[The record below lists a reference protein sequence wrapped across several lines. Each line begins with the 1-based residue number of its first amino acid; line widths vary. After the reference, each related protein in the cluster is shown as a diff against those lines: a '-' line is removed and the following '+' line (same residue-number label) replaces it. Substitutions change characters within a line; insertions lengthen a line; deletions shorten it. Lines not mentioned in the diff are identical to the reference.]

1 MLVLLGIG
9 FLAGIITS
17 ISPCVL
23 PVLPILFAGS
33 ASGGRRR
40 PYAIIAGVVISFSA
54 FLLAGGVILNRLGL
68 PQDLL
73 RDVALALLFLVAATL
88 LIPKLGELAERPFS
102 ALTRRQSGDLGG
114 GFVLGLSLGL
124 VFVPCAGPVLAAIT
138 VLVATHDVGLEGALL
153 TASYALGAAV
163 PMLLLALA
171 GQHALA
177 RARFIRRH
185 ALGFRRSL
193 GVVVGAA
200 ALLIALNLDKP
211 FQTAIPGY
219 TNALQTHIENSA
231 YASRQL
237 ARLTSSEGG
246 ASEAADR
253 GLDDF
258 GPAPN
263 FHGINLWLNT
273 PHGLPLSMPKLR
285 GKVVLVDFWTY
296 TCINC
301 LRTLPHLEGW
311 DDAYRKAGLVIV
323 GVHTPEFAFESVPSN
338 VRAAVERLGV
348 RYPVALDNRYD
359 TWNAY
364 SNRYW
369 PADYLIDRNGHVRF
383 AHFGEGKYGETE
395 DVVRRL
401 LAEPAKRLPARTRSP
416 DLTPTHPTT
425 PESYL
430 GSARLA
436 ANAGMPVH
444 PGRWIRYELPSDVP
458 LNELAYGGVWRVEDE
473 RAIAGRS
480 ARLRVRFYAKDVFL
494 VLSGHG
500 RVRVSV
506 DGAHVKT
513 VRVNASRLYPLV
525 RRPQVTEGLL
535 DLRFTPGI
543 AGYAFT
549 FG

>member
-1 MLVLLGIG
+1 MVVLLGIG

-40 PYAIIAGVVISFSA
+40 PYTIIAGVVIGFSA
-54 FLLAGGVILNRLGL
+54 FLLAGGVILDRLGL

-88 LIPKLGELAERPFS
+88 LVPKLGEFAERPFY

-114 GFVLGLSLGL
+114 GFLLGLSLGL

-138 VLVATHDVGLEGALL
+138 VLVATHDVGLEGVLL

-163 PMLLLALA
+163 PMLLLAVA
-171 GQHALA
+171 GQRALA
-177 RARFIRRH
+177 RARFIQRH

-193 GVVVGAA
+193 GLVVGAT
-200 ALLIALNLDKP
+200 ALLIALNLDEP

-219 TNALQTHIENSA
+219 TNALQTHVENNA

-237 ARLTSSEGG
+237 AQLTRSEGG
-246 ASEAADR
+246 VSEAADE

-258 GPAPN
+258 GSAPN
-263 FHGINLWLNT
+263 FHGIKLWLNT
-273 PHGLPLSMPKLR
+273 PGGRPLSMPKLR

-296 TCINC
+296 SCINC

-323 GVHTPEFAFESVPSN
+323 GVHTPEFAFESAPSN

-348 RYPVALDNRYD
+348 RYPVALDNRYE

-364 SNRYW
+364 ANRYW
-369 PADYLIDRNGHVRF
+369 PADYLIDRRGHVRF

-395 DVVRRL
+395 SVIRRL
-401 LAEPAKRLPARTRSP
+401 LAEQAKRLPSRTRSP

-430 GSARLA
+430 GYARLA

-444 PGRWIRYELPSDVP
+444 PGRWIRYALPSDVP
-458 LNELAYGGVWRVEDE
+458 LNELAYGGVWRIEDE
-473 RAIAGRS
+473 RAIAGRG
-480 ARLRVRFYAKDVFL
+480 ARLRLHFSAQDVFL
-494 VLSGHG
+494 VLSGRG

-506 DGAHVKT
+506 NGAYVKT
-513 VRVNASRLYPLV
+513 VRVDGSRLYTLL
-525 RRPQVTEGLL
+525 RRHQLTEALL